1 MPLLDTLEVELKAIG
16 PKVVAADKK
25 IEAAL
30 VKKNAAYE
38 AHEKAKTAVRALKAV
53 RDPLREEQMQLQS
66 AVGNVNGSP
75 PAQTISNGDE

>member
-1 MPLLDTLEVELKAIG
+1 MPLLDTLRVELKAIG

-38 AHEKAKTAVRALKAV
+38 VHENAKT
-53 RDPLREEQMQLQS
+53 
-66 AVGNVNGSP
+66 
-75 PAQTISNGDE
+75 